1 LIVALSVLD
10 LRQMVRQ
17 PHWSYKGTVV
27 FRIVSRMRGNWPT
40 SCTDD
45 LAHLPSSGSTAQD
58 LGVRRYIPS
67 CYVQE
72 GPYMPKPIHKL
83 PTYRPD
89 KSSGQAE
96 VTVGGKDI
104 DRGLHAPV

>member
-1 LIVALSVLD
+1 
-10 LRQMVRQ
+10 
-17 PHWSYKGTVV
+17 
-27 FRIVSRMRGNWPT
+27 
-40 SCTDD
+40 
-45 LAHLPSSGSTAQD
+45 
-58 LGVRRYIPS
+58 
-67 CYVQE
+67 
-72 GPYMPKPIHKL
+72 MPKPIHKL